1 MYLLASLLAAALLD
15 SLVEHPEVIP
25 ASTPYGTFRPY
36 CGHQSSFSASL
47 PEVHTILLIRF
58 DLNHMLERR
67 SSDSPQAFPTEPI
80 RLNDP
85 ALAHVH
91 DCYCVP
97 LSLVEAYQAF
107 C

>member
-1 MYLLASLLAAALLD
+1 LWPSIEFFRSLLEA
-15 SLVEHPEVIP
+15 
-25 ASTPYGTFRPY
+25 
-36 CGHQSSFSASL
+36 
-47 PEVHTILLIRF
+47 HTILLIRF
-58 DLNHMLERR
+58 DLNHMLEGR
-67 SSDSPQAFPTEPI
+67 SSDSLQAFPTEPI
-80 RLNDP
+80 RLNNP